1 MEATT
6 TIPPVIR
13 PDELETLL
21 RERPG
26 VRLLDVRTPGEHEAM
41 HVLGAYNVP
50 LDALGEHGPEIRARV
65 EEPVILICQ
74 SGQRARKA
82 EEALRSAGM
91 PNLHV
96 LDGGVNG
103 WVVTK
108 AAPPET
114 EDFIKFLTS
123 AENLRPQAK
132 QIGFLPTVA
141 AAQDAVTD
149 PLELAAA
156 KQMAA
161 ETWHQNYL
169 DQDLGPDVGRVVND
183 MSVGIVSG
191 QVSPSDAAGQIE
203 DAFQNQ

>member
-1 MEATT
+1 LAAFGDGRAAIILSFDNTYNTQASNATNGKGLAEDNVGRF
-6 TIPPVIR
+6 PFPVV
-13 PDELETLL
+13 TGGK
-21 RERPG
+21 G
-26 VRLLDVRTPGEHEAM
+26 VITD
-41 HVLGAYNVP
+41 
-50 LDALGEHGPEIRARV
+50 DF
-65 EEPVILICQ
+65 
-74 SGQRARKA
+74 
-82 EEALRSAGM
+82 
-91 PNLHV
+91 
-96 LDGGVNG
+96 GGVNG

-156 KQMAA
+156 QQMAK

-183 MSVGIVSG
+183 MSVAIVSG
-191 QVSPSDAAGQIE
+191 QISPADAAAQIE